1 MIYFTSDLHLGHENI
16 IRLND
21 RPFENVEDMN
31 RVLIQNWNSFVKKND
46 FIYILGDLTMKLPL
60 EKANQIISRLN
71 GRKILIRGNHDKNYD
86 ENLFE
91 DICDY
96 KELKYQK
103 RFFVLS
109 HYPFLEWNH
118 SFRGSM
124 HLHGHQHNQSLYNL
138 EMREKGIKRY
148 DVGVDAN
155 EYRPISIDEIIELFD

>member
-71 GRKILIRGNHDKNYD
+71 GRKILIREIMIKTMMKIFLKIFVIIKN
-86 ENLFE
+86 
-91 DICDY
+91 
-96 KELKYQK
+96 
-103 RFFVLS
+103 
-109 HYPFLEWNH
+109 
-118 SFRGSM
+118 
-124 HLHGHQHNQSLYNL
+124 
-138 EMREKGIKRY
+138 
-148 DVGVDAN
+148 
-155 EYRPISIDEIIELFD
+155 